1 MNYKVYI
8 YIVTVFLSVFALS
21 GINFEKI
28 IRKNKIIE
36 SRILVILLGISLGYV
51 VANFIFDFIS

>member
-8 YIVTVFLSVFALS
+8 YIVTIFLSIFALS
-21 GINFEKI
+21 GINFEKF

-36 SRILVILLGISLGYV
+36 SRILVILMGISLGYI
-51 VANFIFDFIS
+51 VANFIFDFIG